1 MHIEGIT
8 TNIPLHGEVVRDADF
23 ISGKFNTG
31 YLDKKMPIFNLHAVS
46 SIADEEK
53 KIALLT
59 DMIKKIKEHKIT
71 TRS

>member
-8 TNIPLHGEVVRDADF
+8 TNIPLHREIVRDADF

>member
-8 TNIPLHGEVVRDADF
+8 TNIPLHREIVRDADF

-53 KIALLT
+53 KIAFLS